1 MSAIFYHDEEQE
13 RLAVAARNREAAR
26 RGGLTHVEILPA
38 SKFYRAEDY
47 HQKYY
52 LRMRPELIKA
62 LKSIFASDDDFVDS
76 RIAARLNAF
85 LAGYGSL
92 ADIEE
97 EISRS
102 GLSTVKSERI
112 VNSLGALVR

>member
-1 MSAIFYHDEEQE
+1 M
-13 RLAVAARNREAAR
+13 LL
-26 RGGLTHVEILPA
+26 LTSVN
-38 SKFYRAEDY
+38 

-62 LKSIFASDDDFVDS
+62 LKAIFASDDDFVDS
-76 RIAARLNAF
+76 RIAARLNAY

-102 GLSTVKSERI
+102 GLSAEEGNRI
-112 VNSLGALVR
+112 VSLLVAQVR

>member
-52 LRMRPELIKA
+52 LRMRPELIEA
-62 LKSIFASDDDFVDS
+62 LKTIFASDDDFVDS
-76 RIAARLNAF
+76 RIAARLNAY

-92 ADIEE
+92 TDIEE
-97 EISRS
+97 EIGKA
-102 GLSTVKSERI
+102 GLSAEESKRI
-112 VNSLGALVR
+112 VNSLVAQVR